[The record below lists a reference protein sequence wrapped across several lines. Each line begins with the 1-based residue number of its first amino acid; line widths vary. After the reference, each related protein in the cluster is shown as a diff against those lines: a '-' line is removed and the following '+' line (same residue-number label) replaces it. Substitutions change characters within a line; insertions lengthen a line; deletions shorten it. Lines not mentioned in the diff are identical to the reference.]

1 MVPEDDRRAERAA
14 RMQAGVVVG
23 YIAMVLGL
31 LFVIS
36 QASEAEAWPMELSA
50 SIVLLHMVG
59 GYVLGWLAQP
69 LLARLFTNS

>member
-1 MVPEDDRRAERAA
+1 MAPEDSRKTERAA

-36 QASEAEAWPMELSA
+36 QASEAEAWPIELSA
-50 SIVLLHMVG
+50 SIVLLDMVG
-59 GYVLGWLAQP
+59 GYVVGWLAQP